1 MKRSFIII
9 FIFLSFVVSGY
20 SQFGILDNTFST
32 DGLQVTQL
40 DSSDENGL
48 DMKIQAD
55 GKIVVAGITVTN
67 YVFDFIITRYLPDG
81 TPDSTFD
88 NDGILI
94 LDMDTSHSTDVGYC
108 LDIQSDGKIVV
119 AGTAY
124 VNSDADFAVCRL
136 NPNGSLDASFDGD
149 GIRIIP
155 AGLIGGDNEV
165 FAIKI
170 DANGKIILGGYVSS
184 ASTNKNFAL
193 YRLNADGSTD
203 TTFGNGGLTYTNF
216 FGMDDMVNSIAI
228 LNDGRIVAAGSANIV
243 TTTDYALAMYTGN
256 GILDHSFSADGKVN
270 TDFGA
275 NSDIAWEIIQQGD
288 GKLLVAGSS
297 RMSGDK
303 DLSIARYHLTGS
315 LDSTFNTN
323 GKYTYGTGDDDEFKT
338 LLIQPDN
345 YIVAGGYTSTG
356 TQKDLAMMRFDFYGN
371 PDTSFGNN
379 GMVITD
385 VLSSGEDFIAGME
398 IQNSDLKLVVAGTAG
413 TISPDIAVARY
424 TTGMTIGIAE
434 FGLDQKILIYPNPVT
449 DLARINYTLK
459 TDQKITLDL
468 RDMHGRLVKNYLNN
482 QDQAAG
488 DHSQEILL
496 PSDLPSGVYFV
507 TLLAPTGSI
516 SIKILH

>member
-1 MKRSFIII
+1 MKRSFILF
-9 FIFLSFVVSGY
+9 FIFLSFVVSSYG
-20 SQFGILDNTFST
+20 QFGILDNTFST

-108 LDIQSDGKIVV
+108 LDIQNDGKIVV

-155 AGLIGGDNEV
+155 AGLTGGDNEV

-193 YRLNADGSTD
+193 YRLNPDGSTD

-243 TTTDYALAMYTGN
+243 TTTDYALAMYTSN
-256 GILDHSFSADGKVN
+256 GFLDHSFSADGKVN

-275 NSDIAWEIIQQGD
+275 NSDIAWEVVQQGD

-315 LDSTFNTN
+315 LDSTFNMN

-434 FGLDQKILIYPNPVT
+434 FGIDQDVHLYPNPVVEF
-449 DLARINYTLK
+449 AKINFSLI
-459 TDQKITLDL
+459 QPEKISICLQ
-468 RDMHGRLVKNYLNN
+468 DMQGKIIQQFIINEEQHLGVFTY
-482 QDQAAG
+482 
-488 DHSQEILL
+488 EIQL
-496 PSDLPSGVYFV
+496 PQNLSPGIYFV
-507 TLLAPTGSI
+507 ILSTESGSI
-516 SIKILH
+516 PIKIVH